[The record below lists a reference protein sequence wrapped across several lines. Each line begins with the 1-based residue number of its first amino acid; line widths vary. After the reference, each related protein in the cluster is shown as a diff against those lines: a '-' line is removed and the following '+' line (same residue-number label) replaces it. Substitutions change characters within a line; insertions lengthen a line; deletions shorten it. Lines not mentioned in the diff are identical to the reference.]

1 MWMCPD
7 LDGFRTYIKYPT
19 YKCEGPCCTTP
30 PFQPQDLEQTC
41 ESPIPRFGYPPVE
54 DHGQSWPW
62 LGHPQP
68 WSFQH
73 KIPCKLRCYSI
84 FISGN
89 GGFSSHIWWQ
99 MDTFFGIKLN
109 RDGKSRGNQM
119 KDPTSETSP
128 QFVCDSRHENIK
140 TGGFNHAGTSR
151 FLATCECFNPSQS
164 PLGFR
169 IEHT

>member
-109 RDGKSRGNQM
+109 RDGKVGETKWKTQLLRLPRNLFVILDM
-119 KDPTSETSP
+119 KTSKRVVSTTLE
-128 QFVCDSRHENIK
+128 QVDSSQ
-140 TGGFNHAGTSR
+140 HANVSTHPKVHWGS
-151 FLATCECFNPSQS
+151 
-164 PLGFR
+164 G
-169 IEHT
+169 